1 MYWVRAAAVAVS
13 GVLMLGGC
21 AAALMGRAAST
32 GSSSSGTTSR
42 PSAQTSGGASAGPS
56 SGSTQ
61 RPSSSGTARTSA
73 QAGQDQQIASA
84 VRNKLVADAA
94 TKSLVVRVDAYQGV
108 VSLHGDVSKAEQR
121 SAAERVARS
130 IAGVREVRNELR
142 VR

>member
-1 MYWVRAAAVAVS
+1 
-13 GVLMLGGC
+13 MLGGC

-42 PSAQTSGGASAGPS
+42 PSTQTSSGVAAGSS
-56 SGSTQ
+56 SGTQ

-73 QAGQDQQIASA
+73 QAGQDQQLASA
-84 VRNKLVADAA
+84 VRNKLITDAA